1 MAEHQVCPG
10 CGGARGTEKTE
21 HSVETDPQGGQRPVQ
36 RTYWSPCSVCGGSG
50 VVQR

>member
-1 MAEHQVCPG
+1 MAEQQTCPG

-21 HSVETDPQGGQRPVQ
+21 HTVETDPQGRQQPV
-36 RTYWSPCSVCGGSG
+36 RRSYWSPCSVCGGSG